1 MQSPPPPITSARQ
14 FDLGPD
20 PLSAEPT
27 RPWAADLL
35 RDCARAF
42 ADKDSANLHRLLWML
57 NELASPY
64 GDCEQ
69 RLAYAFL
76 QALFC
81 RATASGDHCY
91 STSLAVAERTVSF
104 ASTRRLALKF
114 QEAAPW
120 STFGHVAANGAL
132 LQALDGEPALH
143 IVDVSNTFCT
153 QWPTLLETLASRAD
167 ADAPRV
173 RLTVVSST
181 AAGVMSEIG
190 ARIEKFARLMGV
202 PLEFRAVAAPALPR
216 LADALRPEKLE
227 LRDGEVVAVN
237 CVGALRRAGSG
248 DSRDSFLRAAAALRP
263 RVLTVVEDEA
273 DFAAAGEF
281 MESFEE
287 CLRFYGAYFDM
298 LEESFPATCNERLSL
313 ERECFRS
320 LVGLL
325 ACEGGADAVVDGE
338 RRERGRQWCRR
349 LERCGFETFGVSD
362 DVIDDLKA
370 LLKRYRPGW
379 SLLPAVGEA
388 SGMYLTWKENPVV
401 WACAWKPK

>member
-1 MQSPPPPITSARQ
+1 
-14 FDLGPD
+14 
-20 PLSAEPT
+20 
-27 RPWAADLL
+27 
-35 RDCARAF
+35 
-42 ADKDSANLHRLLWML
+42 ML

-64 GDCEQ
+64 DDCEQ
-69 RLAYAFL
+69 RLAYAFP

-91 STSLAVAERTVSF
+91 RTSLTVAERTVSF

-120 STFGHVAANGAL
+120 STFGHVASNGAL

-153 QWPTLLETLASRAD
+153 QWPMLLEALASRAD
-167 ADAPRV
+167 ADALRV
-173 RLTVVSST
+173 RLIVVSST
-181 AAGVMSEIG
+181 AAGVVAEIG
-190 ARIEKFARLMGV
+190 VRIEKFAWLMGV
-202 PLEFRAVAAPALPR
+202 PLEFRDITAPALPC
-216 LADALRPEKLE
+216 LADALRPEK
-227 LRDGEVVAVN
+227 
-237 CVGALRRAGSG
+237 S
-248 DSRDSFLRAAAALRP
+248 

-273 DFAAAGEF
+273 DFGEF

-287 CLRFYGAYFDM
+287 CLRFYGSYFEM
-298 LEESFPATCNERLSL
+298 LEESFPATCNERLAL

-325 ACEGGADAVVDGE
+325 ACEGGANAVVDGE

-379 SLLPAVGEA
+379 SLLPAEGET
-388 SGMYLTWKENPVV
+388 SDMYLTWKDKIGNLFDSHY
-401 WACAWKPK
+401 